1 MVAPGEGVPGA
12 LVAGVDEVGRG
23 PLAGP
28 VAAAA
33 VVFAEPDAVAGLTD
47 SKKLSAKRRRE
58 LHDAILAQAHAAGLG
73 WAEAEEIDA
82 VNVGQ
87 ATHRAME
94 RAVAA
99 LGTSPAEVRIDGNS
113 RPAGLAEARCIVGGD
128 GTDPAISAASIVAK
142 VIRDDWMVAYDARYP
157 GYGLARHKGYGTAEH
172 RQAIKQLG
180 PSPIHRR
187 SFTIKS

>member
-1 MVAPGEGVPGA
+1 MVAPGEPGPGA
-12 LVAGVDEVGRG
+12 LVAGVDEAGRG

-33 VVFAEPDAVAGLTD
+33 VVLAEPNAVTGITD
-47 SKKLSAKRRRE
+47 SKKLAPKRRRE
-58 LHDAILAQAHAAGLG
+58 LQDAILGQAFAAGLG
-73 WAEAEEIDA
+73 WAEADEIDA

-99 LGTSPAEVRIDGNS
+99 LGMRPDELRIDGNS
-113 RPAGLAEARCIVGGD
+113 RPAGLPQAHCIVGGD
-128 GTDPAISAASIVAK
+128 GADSAIGAASILAK
-142 VIRDDWMVAYDARYP
+142 VIRDDWMADYDVRYP
-157 GYGLARHKGYGTAEH
+157 GYGFARHKGYGTAEH
-172 RQAIKQLG
+172 REAVKRLG

-187 SFTIKS
+187 SFTIK